1 MSFDPIAYINE
12 PRWLESRLG
21 LDRIRELLD
30 RLGRPQDR
38 LKFVHVAG
46 TNGKGSTCAY
56 LASILQAAGLR
67 TGLFT
72 SPYLITFE
80 ERIRVDGANITLD
93 ELTEATLLVKGQ
105 AEAMADHPTE
115 FELMTAVALVHFV
128 RRGCDIVVLEVGLGG
143 RLDSTNAIDAPEAA
157 VIARIGLD
165 HTKLLGTT
173 LAAIAGEK
181 AGIVK
186 PGSAVVS
193 WPQDAE
199 AMAVVEQAVA
209 AAGDTLT
216 VPDFACLNVGPV
228 DWGASGAPAR
238 SFSYGRFADLRTKL
252 LGSYQPANA
261 ALAIEVTEALR
272 TRGWAVDDDA
282 VRQGVA
288 GAAWPGR
295 FEIVRAGEGE
305 PTVVVDGG
313 HNPQGARALVDSLAD
328 VFPGRK
334 PVFIMGVLED
344 KDYPAMLETVMPLV
358 GGFVAVTPDNPR
370 ALSADRLARAIR
382 WTGQDVR
389 GCSAHMRPLVARDM
403 ADALAKARELAQGA
417 ANQGD
422 VVRNIY
428 QWVVDNIT
436 YDHDKAAQL
445 ASATGYVP
453 DPDATLAS
461 GTGIC
466 FDYASLGAAML
477 RSLGIPCQVIT
488 GYVSPDDVYH
498 AWNMV
503 YIDGEWISVE
513 ISIKPNSWTR
523 VDLTFAA
530 SGAAS
535 TIGDGTSYTDRYTY

>member
-181 AGIVK
+181 AGI
-186 PGSAVVS
+186 
-193 WPQDAE
+193 
-199 AMAVVEQAVA
+199 
-209 AAGDTLT
+209 
-216 VPDFACLNVGPV
+216 ACLNVGPV

-382 WTGQDVR
+382 WTGQDVL

-403 ADALAKARELAQGA
+403 ADALAKARELAGA
-417 ANQGD
+417 DG
-422 VVRNIY
+422 
-428 QWVVDNIT
+428 
-436 YDHDKAAQL
+436 L
-445 ASATGYVP
+445 
-453 DPDATLAS
+453 
-461 GTGIC
+461 IC
-466 FDYASLGAAML
+466 AFGSLYSVGAL
-477 RSLGIPCQVIT
+477 KELLEG
-488 GYVSPDDVYH
+488 
-498 AWNMV
+498 
-503 YIDGEWISVE
+503 
-513 ISIKPNSWTR
+513 
-523 VDLTFAA
+523 
-530 SGAAS
+530 
-535 TIGDGTSYTDRYTY
+535 

>member
-216 VPDFACLNVGPV
+216 VPDFACLNVARWIGALPARPRARSRT
-228 DWGASGAPAR
+228 GASPTCAR
-238 SFSYGRFADLRTKL
+238 SCWDRT
-252 LGSYQPANA
+252 SR
-261 ALAIEVTEALR
+261 R
-272 TRGWAVDDDA
+272 TR
-282 VRQGVA
+282 R
-288 GAAWPGR
+288 WPSR
-295 FEIVRAGEGE
+295 
-305 PTVVVDGG
+305 
-313 HNPQGARALVDSLAD
+313 
-328 VFPGRK
+328 
-334 PVFIMGVLED
+334 
-344 KDYPAMLETVMPLV
+344 
-358 GGFVAVTPDNPR
+358 
-370 ALSADRLARAIR
+370 
-382 WTGQDVR
+382 
-389 GCSAHMRPLVARDM
+389 
-403 ADALAKARELAQGA
+403 
-417 ANQGD
+417 
-422 VVRNIY
+422 
-428 QWVVDNIT
+428 
-436 YDHDKAAQL
+436 
-445 ASATGYVP
+445 
-453 DPDATLAS
+453 
-461 GTGIC
+461 
-466 FDYASLGAAML
+466 
-477 RSLGIPCQVIT
+477 
-488 GYVSPDDVYH
+488 
-498 AWNMV
+498 
-503 YIDGEWISVE
+503 
-513 ISIKPNSWTR
+513 
-523 VDLTFAA
+523 
-530 SGAAS
+530 
-535 TIGDGTSYTDRYTY
+535 

>member
-216 VPDFACLNVGPV
+216 
-228 DWGASGAPAR
+228 
-238 SFSYGRFADLRTKL
+238 
-252 LGSYQPANA
+252 
-261 ALAIEVTEALR
+261 
-272 TRGWAVDDDA
+272 DDDA

-382 WTGQDVR
+382 WTGQDVL
-389 GCSAHMRPLVARDM
+389 GCSAHMRPHVARDM
-403 ADALAKARELAQGA
+403 ADALAKARELAGA
-417 ANQGD
+417 DGLICAFGSLYS
-422 VVRNIY
+422 VGAL
-428 QWVVDNIT
+428 
-436 YDHDKAAQL
+436 KEQL
-445 ASATGYVP
+445 EG
-453 DPDATLAS
+453 
-461 GTGIC
+461 
-466 FDYASLGAAML
+466 
-477 RSLGIPCQVIT
+477 
-488 GYVSPDDVYH
+488 
-498 AWNMV
+498 
-503 YIDGEWISVE
+503 
-513 ISIKPNSWTR
+513 
-523 VDLTFAA
+523 
-530 SGAAS
+530 
-535 TIGDGTSYTDRYTY
+535 

>member
-1 MSFDPIAYINE
+1 MC
-12 PRWLESRLG
+12 
-21 LDRIRELLD
+21 IR
-30 RLGRPQDR
+30 
-38 LKFVHVAG
+38 
-46 TNGKGSTCAY
+46 
-56 LASILQAAGLR
+56 
-67 TGLFT
+67 
-72 SPYLITFE
+72 
-80 ERIRVDGANITLD
+80 
-93 ELTEATLLVKGQ
+93 
-105 AEAMADHPTE
+105 
-115 FELMTAVALVHFV
+115 
-128 RRGCDIVVLEVGLGG
+128 
-143 RLDSTNAIDAPEAA
+143 DSAIDAPEAA

-382 WTGQDVR
+382 WTGQDVL

-403 ADALAKARELAQGA
+403 ADALAKARELAGA
-417 ANQGD
+417 DGLICAFGSLYS
-422 VVRNIY
+422 VGAL
-428 QWVVDNIT
+428 
-436 YDHDKAAQL
+436 KEQL
-445 ASATGYVP
+445 EG
-453 DPDATLAS
+453 
-461 GTGIC
+461 
-466 FDYASLGAAML
+466 
-477 RSLGIPCQVIT
+477 
-488 GYVSPDDVYH
+488 
-498 AWNMV
+498 
-503 YIDGEWISVE
+503 
-513 ISIKPNSWTR
+513 
-523 VDLTFAA
+523 
-530 SGAAS
+530 
-535 TIGDGTSYTDRYTY
+535 